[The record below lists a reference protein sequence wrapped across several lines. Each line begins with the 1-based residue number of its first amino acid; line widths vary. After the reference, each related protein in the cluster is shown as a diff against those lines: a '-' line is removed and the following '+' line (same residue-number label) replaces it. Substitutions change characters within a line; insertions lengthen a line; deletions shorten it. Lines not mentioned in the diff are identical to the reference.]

1 MNLAPYFFD
10 KDHVAKI
17 RCGLSI
23 AVLDKKIHKIIEKVQ
38 NFKKTL
44 KKHDVDPGI
53 VNQDGYNAIHIA
65 AMTNSSSA
73 LRVILT
79 DSIISNRNWLIGS
92 VSHFLVKKVV

>member
-1 MNLAPYFFD
+1 M
-10 KDHVAKI
+10 
-17 RCGLSI
+17 
-23 AVLDKKIHKIIEKVQ
+23 
-38 NFKKTL
+38 
-44 KKHDVDPGI
+44 DPGI

-92 VSHFLVKKVV
+92 VFRFHRSRINFAGLFLEITPNGSVGRHGGVGK